1 MLRFNDI
8 ADRALEYDPDCDLA
22 LLQRA
27 YVYTAK
33 VHDGQ
38 VRHSGSPIS
47 SIPWRSPESWWRC
60 SSMT

>member
-8 ADRALEYDPDCDLA
+8 ADRVLEYEPDCDLA

-38 VRHSGSPIS
+38 VSPI
-47 SIPWRSPESWWRC
+47 WCTRSRWPESSWTCAW
-60 SSMT
+60 TT